1 MGQRAL
7 RTSDGIAG
15 NGGEKGT
22 KFINNINI
30 KTKMK
35 MKTFNLLAAM
45 RGKAMAAAILGI
57 AMVMGCG
64 VMTGCSSSDDDN
76 EKEMAKVKE
85 YLAGNEWTVNSTSG
99 IYSYYKNHLVIYE
112 NGGGLTPGGYVIEPD
127 VAFGYWLMDGDKLTT
142 RFEVGRPE
150 GFNIK
155 NLLNETISGVHLQ
168 ESNKITGSRVSVSI
182 DMRPL
187 IVGTFANGNECQ
199 MRCGKSLDDVSDE
212 TEHDGALRG
221 TWYSGISISDSP
233 GKTYVGSMTFNEDG
247 TMHMVIEG
255 KQDFTTTYTT
265 RNGKVTING
274 YLVKDH
280 VATFYYL
287 NLYGS
292 LIKLYSCENGY
303 MSSIWRKN
311 KEEIYQ

>member
-1 MGQRAL
+1 
-7 RTSDGIAG
+7 
-15 NGGEKGT
+15 
-22 KFINNINI
+22 
-30 KTKMK
+30 MK
-35 MKTFNLLAAM
+35 RNFLTRMKHSM
-45 RGKAMAAAILGI
+45 MAILAVM
-57 AMVMGCG
+57 AMGMMTASLTACG
-64 VMTGCSSSDDDN
+64 GDDDN
-76 EKEMAKVKE
+76 EKETEKVKE

-99 IYSYYKNHLVIYE
+99 TYSYYKNHLVIYE

-127 VAFGYWLMDGDKLTT
+127 VAFGYWQMDGDKLTT

-292 LIKLYSCENGY
+292 LIKLYNCENGY